1 MNFNYKLIEVCIGQA
16 KSLLEEF
23 KEFYPFAFAMEQD
36 LTIVPVMAYW
46 GEEFPSSKT
55 AIEELEKALK
65 ISSERHNYVGVAIC
79 SDVLFN
85 KSDALQIRV
94 DFLDDATIDIYEIY
108 TISDEN
114 VFSIQDEILE
124 KGTFLFF

>member
-23 KEFYPFAFAMEQD
+23 REFYPFAFAMEKD
-36 LTIVPVMAYW
+36 LTIVPVMTYS
-46 GEEFPSSKT
+46 GDEFPSSKT
-55 AIEELEKALK
+55 VVEELEKALK
-65 ISSERHNYVGVAIC
+65 ISSEHHNYVGVAIC
-79 SDVLFN
+79 SDGTFN
-85 KSDALQIRV
+85 KADALQIRV
-94 DFLDDATIDIYEIY
+94 DFLDDATIDIYEMY